1 MASRDLRGGPLGRPQ
16 GTTPTEC
23 EMLYKEDVLGKV
35 VVGGFMV
42 SISLSKGS
50 ILPYPKLRSGFCP
63 LDWQMGRRGGSSSVT
78 GQACGSWW

>member
-50 ILPYPKLRSGFCP
+50 ILPYPS
-63 LDWQMGRRGGSSSVT
+63 
-78 GQACGSWW
+78 